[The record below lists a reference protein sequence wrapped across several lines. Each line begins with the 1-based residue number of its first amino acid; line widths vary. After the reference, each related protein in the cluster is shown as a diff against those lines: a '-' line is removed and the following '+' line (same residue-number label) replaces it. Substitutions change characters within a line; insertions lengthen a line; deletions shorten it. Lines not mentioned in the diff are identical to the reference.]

1 MSALFRQ
8 SSANGE
14 GKGEDDRKERFH
26 STKYSILTAR
36 VRLPGGR
43 REVTARIA
51 DSSSKKGL
59 VKLSQLW
66 KRIEYEHEYPKPPAQ
81 HDCENCF

>member
-14 GKGEDDRKERFH
+14 GKGEDDRQERFH
-26 STKYSILTAR
+26 STKYSILTACL
-36 VRLPGGR
+36 RLPGGR
-43 REVTARIA
+43 REVTARLA

-66 KRIEYEHEYPKPPAQ
+66 KRI
-81 HDCENCF
+81 